1 MLSNNLNEFLFP
13 QNSPIAQNQGQ
24 VSSFR
29 FDYENESG
37 VISTSKVRFAA
48 IDTAQIADAAIGNAQ
63 IGTAA
68 VGSANIATAVIGSVH
83 IHDFSFNQGT
93 GGTLTLGGT
102 SNGNGLFSLK
112 NAAGTEIVAMDN
124 TGITVNQG
132 SITVKDS
139 AGTTIMDATGLV
151 STANFQNN
159 FVTDTGTQETTSSS
173 YTDVNGMS
181 LSIVL
186 TRAANVLCW
195 TNIAAKNWNSKAG
208 AFTVVSLDLNGT
220 TIGHEM
226 YCPGIPGNIGG
237 PDEFVTASSAS
248 SEVIYNMAAGTN
260 TLKTRFYRA
269 VSGTA
274 AIGPGIR
281 SLGYIVLGK

>member
-132 SITVKDS
+132 SITVKD
-139 AGTTIMDATGLV
+139 
-151 STANFQNN
+151 
-159 FVTDTGTQETTSSS
+159 
-173 YTDVNGMS
+173 
-181 LSIVL
+181 
-186 TRAANVLCW
+186 
-195 TNIAAKNWNSKAG
+195 
-208 AFTVVSLDLNGT
+208 
-220 TIGHEM
+220 
-226 YCPGIPGNIGG
+226 
-237 PDEFVTASSAS
+237 
-248 SEVIYNMAAGTN
+248 
-260 TLKTRFYRA
+260 
-269 VSGTA
+269 
-274 AIGPGIR
+274 
-281 SLGYIVLGK
+281 